1 MSIISLNI
9 GQIREINQNG
19 NIVSTA
25 IYKTPVSGALQVHNL
40 GIEGDQQAN
49 LKVHGG
55 VDKAVY
61 AYPSGH
67 YDYWKKLLGR
77 EDLPYGMFG
86 ENLTISGYLE
96 DQVYFGDVFEAG
108 SVRLQVTMPRQ
119 PCSKL
124 NLKFEDNQMA
134 KKFLASGR
142 SGFYFRVLK
151 TGMIKAGDQFT
162 RIATSADQL
171 SIQEFNLVYKIEKN
185 NIPLLKKVIKS
196 KDVPLQYREHFSEHL
211 DKLTEA

>member
-1 MSIISLNI
+1 MSILSLNI
-9 GQIREINQNG
+9 GQVREINRNG

-25 IYKTPVSGALQVHNL
+25 IYKTPVSGSLQVHNL

-61 AYPSGH
+61 AYPSEH
-67 YDYWKKLLGR
+67 YDYWKKLLER

-86 ENLTISGYLE
+86 ENLTVSGYLE

-108 SVRLQVTMPRQ
+108 SARLQITMPRQ
-119 PCSKL
+119 PCLKL

-171 SIQEFNLVYKIEKN
+171 SIREFNLVYNKEKN
-185 NIPLLKKVIKS
+185 NIPLLKKVIES